1 MNIYYKY
8 NKKDINKLYRKLHVS
23 KTDFYTHIFYF
34 PRIHTFI
41 KTYTQIIT
49 NKDMQA
55 LDVDDFIDFIKH
67 HG

>member
-23 KTDFYTHIFYF
+23 KTAFYTHIFYF
-34 PRIHTFI
+34 SKIHTHI

-55 LDVDDFIDFIKH
+55 FDVDDFIDFIKY

>member
-8 NKKDINKLYRKLHVS
+8 NKKDINKLYRKLSVP
-23 KTDFYTHIFYF
+23 KNYFYTHIFYF

-41 KTYTQIIT
+41 KTYIQIIT

-55 LDVDDFIDFIKH
+55 LDVDDFIDFIKY

>member
-8 NKKDINKLYRKLHVS
+8 NKKDINKLYRKLSVP
-23 KTDFYTHIFYF
+23 KNYFYTHIFYF
-34 PRIHTFI
+34 PKIHTHI
-41 KTYTQIIT
+41 KTCTQIIT

-55 LDVDDFIDFIKH
+55 LDVDDFIDFIKY

>member
-8 NKKDINKLYRKLHVS
+8 NKKDIDKLYRKLHVS
-23 KTDFYTHIFYF
+23 KNAFYTHIFYF

-41 KTYTQIIT
+41 ETYTIIT

-55 LDVDDFIDFIKH
+55 FDADDFIDFIKH

>member
-23 KTDFYTHIFYF
+23 KNAFYTHIFYF

-41 KTYTQIIT
+41 KTCMQIIT
-49 NKDMQA
+49 TKDMQA

>member
-8 NKKDINKLYRKLHVS
+8 NKKDINKLYRKLSVP
-23 KTDFYTHIFYF
+23 KNYFYTHIFYF

-41 KTYTQIIT
+41 KTCTQIIT

-55 LDVDDFIDFIKH
+55 FDADNFIDFIKH

>member
-8 NKKDINKLYRKLHVS
+8 NKKDINKLYRKLSVP
-23 KTDFYTHIFYF
+23 KNYFYTHIFYF

-41 KTYTQIIT
+41 KTCTRIIT

-55 LDVDDFIDFIKH
+55 LDVDDFIDFIKY

>member
-34 PRIHTFI
+34 PGIHTFI
-41 KTYTQIIT
+41 KTCTQIIT

-55 LDVDDFIDFIKH
+55 FDADDFIDFIKH

>member
-23 KTDFYTHIFYF
+23 KNAFYTHIFYF

-41 KTYTQIIT
+41 ETYTIIT

-55 LDVDDFIDFIKH
+55 FDADDFIDFIKH

>member
-23 KTDFYTHIFYF
+23 KTAFYTHIFYF
-34 PRIHTFI
+34 PKIHTFI
-41 KTYTQIIT
+41 ETYTIIT

>member
-55 LDVDDFIDFIKH
+55 FDANDFIDFIKH